1 MASGTNY
8 SQEYG
13 QAEKAYLESN
23 FAQAAE
29 IIDHLADE
37 FPNDPNVLLLRGHIY
52 CYGFENYDLAK
63 HQYETVL
70 HLSEQQDLLDFARSG
85 IEQVEQLQQQS
96 ESAEFSDRSLEL
108 SDMLDHGDIDEAEDS
123 IGIDFP
129 DEEAYEEGF
138 VSDDYD
144 AELDEADIDSEINHS
159 FIPSVEDS
167 YGENSFDDE
176 LANNSESLAM
186 VEENDDTEDPFAE
199 FESGLYD
206 KPSIAADS
214 RAELPEQPNV
224 QNSSTFMVDDD
235 EMISSGDREEPFAE
249 FESDLNTEPSIVVES
264 RAELPE
270 QPNVQN
276 SSTFMDDD
284 DNDIALPEY
293 TAEDFAASQREYD
306 NDYDDSSELE
316 IDTVLTEPFSMGNEQ
331 DYSMEDLPQQDGLD
345 YQDELEFDE
354 IDSSFFDLEELE
366 QGLPDTGLFNVVED
380 PSSASAGISA
390 DFAAESSAFEP
401 EEIAISDA
409 NANTT
414 ASFAKVAPAPQIE
427 VQQGALAN
435 FINAPIRKKQF
446 ITAGAAGLVS
456 AIAVLLIGIIGSSI
470 NPQKDIK
477 EGVQNSLLLAL
488 VAGLSSAGTA
498 AAVGNITAKH
508 ITQASQDLQNQ
519 FDDVYQGNLNAKATV
534 YSQDEFGQLSS
545 GFNRMTRVILT
556 TTQEA
561 QRRAEETEQ
570 AKEDLQ
576 RQVIRLLD
584 DVEGAARGDLTVQA
598 TVTADVLGAVADA
611 FNLTIQ
617 SLREIVRQVKE
628 AAEQVNQGSTDSEL
642 FARNQSSEALR
653 MAEELAVTLNSV
665 QMMTESIERVADNAR
680 EAEEVA
686 RSSSVTALK
695 GGKAVERTVSGIFQ
709 IRETVSETARK
720 VKRLAEASQEISKI
734 VLLISQIA
742 ERTNQLALNAS
753 IQAAK
758 AGEAGRG
765 FAVVAD
771 EVRQLADRS
780 GKSLKEI
787 EQIVLQIQS
796 ETGSVMTAMEEG
808 IQEVIDV
815 TERAEQ
821 AKTALEDIIQV
832 SNRIDTL
839 VRSITADTV
848 EQRENS
854 RAVAQ
859 VMQSVE
865 LTAQA
870 TSDESQRVGGAL
882 QNLVGIAR
890 GLLSSVERF
899 RIDKSEE

>member
-52 CYGFENYDLAK
+52 CYGFQNYDLAK
-63 HQYETVL
+63 HQYESVL
-70 HLSEQQDLLDFARSG
+70 NLSEEQDLLDFAHSG

-96 ESAEFSDRSLEL
+96 ESALAMDEEGLEL
-108 SDMLDHGDIDEAEDS
+108 TEMSDGEDVDEAEDS

-129 DEEAYEEGF
+129 DED
-138 VSDDYD
+138 VI
-144 AELDEADIDSEINHS
+144 DEDFQRGGEDSEDI
-159 FIPSVEDS
+159 EDVKL
-167 YGENSFDDE
+167 ENIAPIDE
-176 LANNSESLAM
+176 SDRSG
-186 VEENDDTEDPFAE
+186 DPFAQ
-199 FESGLYD
+199 F
-206 KPSIAADS
+206 DS
-214 RAELPEQPNV
+214 KSSSMSAELPV
-224 QNSSTFMVDDD
+224 
-235 EMISSGDREEPFAE
+235 G
-249 FESDLNTEPSIVVES
+249 ES
-264 RAELPE
+264 RG
-270 QPNVQN
+270 VYTN
-276 SSTFMDDD
+276 STLTDDD
-284 DNDIALPEY
+284 DDLPDY
-293 TAEDFAASQREYD
+293 TAEDFVIHRSEYED
-306 NDYDDSSELE
+306 DYDDSSELE
-316 IDTVLTEPFSMGNEQ
+316 IDTVLTEPFSLENSRN
-331 DYSMEDLPQQDGLD
+331 YSMEDLPEQEGLD

-366 QGLPDTGLFNVVED
+366 QGLPDTGLFNVAEE
-380 PSSASAGISA
+380 PISASLNISN
-390 DFAAESSAFEP
+390 DFALESSPIPSEEVVVSEVSSGATTFVKGKEP
-401 EEIAISDA
+401 P
-409 NANTT
+409 
-414 ASFAKVAPAPQIE
+414 KIE
-427 VQQGALAN
+427 VKQGILAD
-435 FINAPIRKKQF
+435 FINAPIPKKQL
-446 ITAGAAGLVS
+446 ITAGMTGLVS
-456 AIAVLLIGIIGSSI
+456 AISVLIIGLIGSNITAGQNS
-470 NPQKDIK
+470 NPNITQR
-477 EGVQNSLLLAL
+477 VQNSFLLAL
-488 VAGLSSAGTA
+488 VAGLSSTGTTA
-498 AAVGNITAKH
+498 ALGSITAKH
-508 ITQASQDLQNQ
+508 ITKASQDLQNQ

-534 YSQDEFGQLSS
+534 YSQDEFGQLAS

-628 AAEQVNQGSTDSEL
+628 AAEQVNQSSTDSEL

-832 SNRIDTL
+832 SNRIDVL

-870 TSDESQRVGGAL
+870 TSQESQRVGGAL
-882 QNLVGIAR
+882 QSLVGIAR

-899 RIDKSEE
+899 RIDQGEE

>member
-70 HLSEQQDLLDFARSG
+70 HLSEQQDLIDFARSG

-96 ESAEFSDRSLEL
+96 ENAEFNDRSLEL
-108 SDMLDHGDIDEAEDS
+108 SDMLDRGEIDEVEDS

-138 VSDDYD
+138 VSDNNYD

-167 YGENSFDDE
+167 YGENPLDDN
-176 LANNSESLAM
+176 LANSEALAM
-186 VEENDDTEDPFAE
+186 VEENNDTEDPFAE
-199 FESGLYD
+199 FESDLD
-206 KPSIAADS
+206 TEPSIAA
-214 RAELPEQPNV
+214 
-224 QNSSTFMVDDD
+224 
-235 EMISSGDREEPFAE
+235 
-249 FESDLNTEPSIVVES
+249 ES
-264 RAELPE
+264 RAELPQ
-270 QPNVQN
+270 QPNIHN

-331 DYSMEDLPQQDGLD
+331 EYSMEDLPQQDGLD

-380 PSSASAGISA
+380 SSSASAGIST

-401 EEIAISDA
+401 QEVDISDA
-409 NANTT
+409 NSNTT
-414 ASFAKVAPAPQIE
+414 ASFAKVTSSPQIE

-456 AIAVLLIGIIGSSI
+456 AIAVLLIGIIGSTVAARSPE
-470 NPQKDIK
+470 NNARQ
-477 EGVQNSLLLAL
+477 GVQNSLLLAL

-859 VMQSVE
+859 VMESVE

-882 QNLVGIAR
+882 QNLVEIAR